1 MPKSKKSPAAPEEL
15 KVVRMPKPRRKRKR
29 YSPTLE
35 LFPGFESHPPKC
47 FFEE

>member
-1 MPKSKKSPAAPEEL
+1 MSKPKKSPVVSEEL

-35 LFPGFESHPPKC
+35 LFPGFESRPPKR